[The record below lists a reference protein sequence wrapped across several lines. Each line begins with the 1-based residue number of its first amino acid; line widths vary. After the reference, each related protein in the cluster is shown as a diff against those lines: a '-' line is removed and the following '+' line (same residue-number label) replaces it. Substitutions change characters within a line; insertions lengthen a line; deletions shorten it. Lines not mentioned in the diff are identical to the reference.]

1 MVDVTR
7 DTKDLELAKENHAA
21 VELLCLSEELQSI
34 KVEQFTIS
42 KDLNKVRDEKSL
54 FLNQLENIK
63 TKLALAESRFS
74 EAKDNETKFLEDA
87 MQD

>member
-42 KDLNKVRDEKSL
+42 KDLNMKSPY
-54 FLNQLENIK
+54 FLI
-63 TKLALAESRFS
+63 S
-74 EAKDNETKFLEDA
+74 
-87 MQD
+87 